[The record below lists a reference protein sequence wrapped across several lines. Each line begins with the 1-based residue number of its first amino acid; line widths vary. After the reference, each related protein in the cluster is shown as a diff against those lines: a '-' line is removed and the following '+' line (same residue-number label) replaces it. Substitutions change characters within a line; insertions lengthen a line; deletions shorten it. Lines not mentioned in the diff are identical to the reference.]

1 MSQDRLREALEAVKP
16 FEKLFADAELMGKSS
31 KTNIDAQIAMADLRR
46 LVYAAADAREVLAAS
61 KPEPQAQAAEHE
73 VWRFGFV
80 GAAFVFMKDGPY
92 VLLEQIK
99 KHHRED
105 IAKRDAALDA
115 CAEALKYAQFYS
127 NKQHVIEKMNAAI
140 TKAQEARKS

>member
-1 MSQDRLREALEAVKP
+1 MNNDKLREAQEALKRISANETLGQHYSNGCLCDDV
-16 FEKLFADAELMGKSS
+16 AV
-31 KTNIDAQIAMADLRR
+31 I
-46 LVYAAADAREVLAAS
+46 REALAAS